1 MDGQRKPIHSIGIL
15 RKEHLV
21 EIKLGKSVMS
31 SNGKHVGDVDSL
43 VVDYNTKDV
52 MSVIVRSGALF
63 GTDRIIPVEAF
74 ERIDDD
80 GTVYLNLTD
89 EEAKEHEE
97 FVQQKYTAANPG
109 DYPYTDEAWVSGT
122 GQPSV
127 FWAYGT
133 APMGYTSRAP
143 FFAEAPINPPETE
156 IKTNLPERSV
166 RIDHGTDVVGSD
178 GKKIGTVE
186 EVDYTQEGEVDG
198 FVVKAG
204 FLFHHDVRIPGDWI
218 NEVNGDLVT
227 LTVTADQAE
236 GGQAG

>member
-1 MDGQRKPIHSIGIL
+1 MPIQRSVIL
-15 RKEHLV
+15 LKEHVV
-21 EIKLGKSVMS
+21 EIKLGKPVMS

-52 MSVIVRSGALF
+52 MSVIVKSGVLF
-63 GTDRIIPVEAF
+63 STDRIVPVESF
-74 ERIDDD
+74 ERVDDD
-80 GTVYLNLTD
+80 GTVYLNLTE
-89 EEAKEHEE
+89 EEAANQEE
-97 FVQQKYTAANPG
+97 FVRQEFTAANPG

-143 FFAEAPINPPETE
+143 FFAEAPVNPPEVE
-156 IKTNLPERSV
+156 VKTNLPERSV
-166 RIDHGTDVVGSD
+166 RIGHGTDVVGSD
-178 GKKIGTVE
+178 GKKIGTVD
-186 EVDYTQEGEVDG
+186 EVDYTEDGEVDG

-227 LTVTADQAE
+227 LTVPANQAE
-236 GGQAG
+236 GSQAG

>member
-1 MDGQRKPIHSIGIL
+1 M
-15 RKEHLV
+15 
-21 EIKLGKSVMS
+21 EIKLGKSVTS

-63 GTDRIIPVEAF
+63 GTDRIIPVESF
-74 ERIDDD
+74 DRVDDD
-80 GTVYLNLTD
+80 GTIHLNLTD

-133 APMGYTSRAP
+133 APMGYSSRAP
-143 FFAEAPINPPETE
+143 FFSEAPVDPPEVE
-156 IKTNLPERSV
+156 VKTNLPERSV

-178 GKKIGTVE
+178 GKKLGTVD
-186 EVDYTQEGEVDG
+186 EVDYAEDGEIDG

-204 FLFHHDVRIPGDWI
+204 FLFHHDIRIPSDWI

-227 LTVTADQAE
+227 LTVTSDQAE
-236 GGQAG
+236 GSHSG